1 MPPSNYSMRQF
12 RYILA
17 AKLNQLS
24 SIGII
29 YTITSSS
36 AIKHEIG
43 LFTFKKTGGNLV
55 RFIFTDS
62 VYDQMG
68 FYANTSPEFI
78 GDILVSK
85 KVVNFNKHDCIYIQ
99 SNICTNSNGK
109 AILQEV
115 LTSGVEP
122 FASIKFTNPNPLLF
136 AKRMSNSRSNTFN
149 FFLTDEDDNPLNLH
163 GLKLRMTVMVYKSN
177 RVFDLLYDTMK
188 FLVHKLTND

>member
-1 MPPSNYSMRQF
+1 
-12 RYILA
+12 
-17 AKLNQLS
+17 
-24 SIGII
+24 
-29 YTITSSS
+29 
-36 AIKHEIG
+36 
-43 LFTFKKTGGNLV
+43 
-55 RFIFTDS
+55 
-62 VYDQMG
+62 MG

-78 GDILVSK
+78 GDILVSE

-122 FASIKFTNPNPLLF
+122 FASIKLTNPNPLLF
-136 AKRMSNSRSNTFN
+136 AKKMSNSRSNTFN